1 MNTLAPRYTKK
12 EFAERGQA
20 LYEKIQQ
27 QLTPQMRGSFVAID
41 IESGG
46 FAVDEDDYEATELL
60 LAQYP
65 DAQIWLERVG
75 ESTAY
80 RLGGR

>member
-1 MNTLAPRYTKK
+1 MNTLTPRYTKK
-12 EFAERGQA
+12 EFAERGHA
-20 LYEKIQQ
+20 LYEKIRP
-27 QLTPQMRGSFVAID
+27 QLTPQMHGSFVAID

-46 FAVDEDDYEATELL
+46 FAVDADDYEATEHL
-60 LAQYP
+60 LAQHP

-80 RLGGR
+80 RLSGR